1 MFGPD
6 SKTNTIYLGSGPLM
20 VVNGQTNKVTA
31 SDPSAGLGYGGGGR
45 RGYLSCQ
52 RVAPY
57 LKPADRPPAA

>member
-31 SDPSAGLGYGGGGR
+31 SDPSAGLGYGEEAAEVIYR
-45 RGYLSCQ
+45 ARGL
-52 RVAPY
+52 RHT
-57 LKPADRPPAA
+57 